1 MKNGFLSLV
10 VRIWKFFCGRG
21 EYGLGDESLTTE
33 INRRELKKEET
44 EKLKKK
50 EDVVK

>member
-1 MKNGFLSLV
+1 MKTGFLSLV
-10 VRIWKFFCGRG
+10 VRIWKFFLREWGVG
-21 EYGLGDESLTTE
+21 PWDESLTTE